1 MGEVYEIKGPATRW
15 LRQVVNIVHDESLQP
30 GSVRGSRGR
39 IFPHCQQAVEKA
51 LKGFLSWHDR
61 PFGKTHEL
69 RYLGE
74 QCIEEDPSLAGPLEK
89 AFTLTDYAWKFRY
102 PGAHEEPALGE
113 AREALALA
121 QGVVRVVLARVPIEL
136 PI

>member
-1 MGEVYEIKGPATRW
+1 MEQDPIRLADTTEW
-15 LRQVVNIVHDESLQP
+15 LLRAADDLRAAQIDLTAVPPLLRDVL
-30 GSVRGSRGR
+30 
-39 IFPHCQQAVEKA
+39 FHCQQAVEKA
-51 LKGFLSWHDR
+51 LKGFLSWHDQ
-61 PFGKTHEL
+61 PFRKTHEL
-69 RYLGE
+69 RHLGE

-113 AREALALA
+113 AREAVALA
-121 QGVVRVVLARVPIEL
+121 QEVVRVVLARLPIEL